1 MDALNTMPEISA
13 RSSDLSSDTQ
23 QTEQRFILA
32 GVDQVTIVFSSDF
45 VADISIV
52 DRSQILA
59 VPFYDR
65 AILGIIHS
73 SAQVVPLVSMRQVF
87 GLPTGLMAEK
97 LTVVRLNPAMVNI
110 GGVGLVVDTTL
121 GTKSAKE
128 LPSDLVTSLFTSNL
142 SMGADASDRK
152 MRLFQPEMLSDS
164 LWRSLRW

>member
-1 MDALNTMPEISA
+1 MDVLNSTTEISTW
-13 RSSDLSSDTQ
+13 SSDLSIDVQ
-23 QTEQRFILA
+23 QTEQRFILT
-32 GVDQVTIVFSSDF
+32 GIDHIVIVFPSDF

-52 DRSQILA
+52 DRSQILT
-59 VPFYDR
+59 VPFYES

-73 SAQVVPLVSMRQVF
+73 SAQIVPLVSMRQIF
-87 GLPTGLMAEK
+87 GMPMGLMAEK

-110 GGVGLVVDTTL
+110 GGVGLVVTTL

-152 MRLFQPEMLSDS
+152 MRLFQPEMLSNS
-164 LWRSLRW
+164 LWRSPRW